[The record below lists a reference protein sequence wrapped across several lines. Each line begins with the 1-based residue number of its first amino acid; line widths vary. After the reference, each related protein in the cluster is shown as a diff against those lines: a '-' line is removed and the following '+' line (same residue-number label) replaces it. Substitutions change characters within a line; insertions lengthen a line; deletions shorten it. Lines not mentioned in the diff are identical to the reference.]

1 MGERADEIR
10 RYDDSDDR
18 TETTA
23 SLDAAADPDTAEL
36 RVEIEHTR
44 VEMSET
50 IDAIQQRL
58 NPSTLADEAK
68 DAARDAAEHAFQHAK
83 EAVRDATIGR
93 AEDAVRT
100 VSSTAQDVIYSA
112 GDTASEA
119 GESIMETIKHNPI
132 PAALTGI
139 GLVWL
144 FMNRQGAPSHSRPTM
159 YRDRGAYG
167 AYQGWYP
174 TGASYPGSSPYPPG
188 SGRYQA
194 AGAYGRPEST
204 AEGMGDKA
212 RETAGAIA
220 DKVQDSAGNLADK
233 VQDTA
238 GTIADQA
245 QDVMYGAG
253 HRAGAVRSTM
263 MDTIRENPIPAA
275 LAGLSLGWLFMN
287 RQSSSSHRPGMY
299 ADRSIYSGS
308 QPYYQGRGMSGQYYG
323 GGRYYGGEQ
332 ESRNLAGQAQERVS
346 HLAGQA
352 QDTVGNL
359 AGQAQDTAGNLAGQ
373 AQETVGYLTD
383 QAQYQAQRLED
394 RFQGALYENPLAVGA
409 VAVAVGAVIGMVV
422 PETRQEHQFM
432 GEARDSLI
440 DRAQGVAQ
448 DTLEKVQHV
457 AEEVQ
462 STVKQEADNQGL
474 TSTTGSKE
482 TPNQGATI

>member
-1 MGERADEIR
+1 
-10 RYDDSDDR
+10 
-18 TETTA
+18 
-23 SLDAAADPDTAEL
+23 
-36 RVEIEHTR
+36 
-44 VEMSET
+44 
-50 IDAIQQRL
+50 
-58 NPSTLADEAK
+58 
-68 DAARDAAEHAFQHAK
+68 
-83 EAVRDATIGR
+83 
-93 AEDAVRT
+93 
-100 VSSTAQDVIYSA
+100 
-112 GDTASEA
+112 
-119 GESIMETIKHNPI
+119 
-132 PAALTGI
+132 
-139 GLVWL
+139 
-144 FMNRQGAPSHSRPTM
+144 
-159 YRDRGAYG
+159 
-167 AYQGWYP
+167 
-174 TGASYPGSSPYPPG
+174 
-188 SGRYQA
+188 
-194 AGAYGRPEST
+194 
-204 AEGMGDKA
+204 MGDKA

-287 RQSSSSHRPGMY
+287 RQSSSSPRPGLY

-308 QPYYQGRGMSGQYYG
+308 QPSYQGRGMSGQYYG

-346 HLAGQA
+346 HLAGQAQDTVGNLAEQA

-394 RFQGALYENPLAVGA
+394 RFQGALYKNPLAVGA

-432 GEARDSLI
+432 GEARDSLL